1 MAKKQIDGN
10 LALEQQR
17 VIVIPA
23 HDEIVARKLRVAA
36 YARVSSSSEDQL
48 NSYRVQN
55 QYYSELISNNPD
67 REMVDIY
74 ADEGITGTSVEKR
87 EDFQRMMQDCRKG
100 KIDRILVKSISRFAR
115 NTKDCLAAVRELK
128 ELGVSVL
135 FEEQGID
142 TARVS
147 SEMVTAIMASLAQ
160 KQSESISGNVQW
172 SIQHQMEAGKYKLRT
187 APFGYTVRNGELTVN
202 EAEAPIVQDIF
213 NVYLSGAN
221 TKEICDRLNAQQGSS
236 RKWLRREI
244 DYILMNERY
253 AGNAIFQKKY
263 TRAEL
268 PRTVK
273 RNHGERAMYYVSDSN
288 APIIPQNVF
297 DRAQELRKR
306 RTVSRSDEPKVYSGK
321 IQCSCGSRCRAKT
334 SNQIWYW
341 SCVVHEEQRNACH
354 IKQVPE
360 ETMTDEKPRVIIIPP
375 KPETVQTAAVAK
387 QLRVAAY
394 CRVSTKEEEQASSY
408 EAQCEYYTD
417 KIMSNK
423 EWTIA
428 GIFADEGI
436 TGTSTKKRTE
446 FLRMIRQCKQKKIDL
461 ILTKSIQRFA
471 RNTLDCINYTRILR
485 QLGIGVLF
493 EKENIN
499 SLPTDSEFMITMYG
513 AMAQSE
519 SESISGNIRRGRQ
532 MHAKVG
538 TLKVPCYRLY
548 GYEKDT
554 EGKFRVI
561 PEQAEIVRELYKRY
575 ESGASLR
582 NLQDWLEEN
591 QIKTVLGE
599 SKWTT
604 TAVKGIL
611 TNEKYCG
618 DVLLQKTFRTDVIS
632 KKVIKNIG
640 QMAQYYMPNHHEA
653 IVSREQY
660 NAVKAEMAR
669 RSALRSP
676 SKTAVTGRS
685 CYTSKYALS
694 DRLVCGECGTLYRRC
709 TWISLGRKYPVWR
722 CTSRLNYGTK
732 YCHDSPTIKEEQ
744 LQAAILAAINSAMSN
759 KTSLLDLIKNAVSL
773 ELLPVQGQTMSLAD
787 IEHRL
792 AQLDEQFQQLL
803 AEAIDTDD
811 KETCNAQFAE
821 ILAEQTSL
829 KKQKETILQ
838 SSMDTDRVCTRM
850 KQAEQA
856 IESAAS
862 TITEWNENAVRQTVE
877 RVTVLS
883 VNEILVRIKGGAEIK
898 QRLER

>member
-1 MAKKQIDGN
+1 
-10 LALEQQR
+10 
-17 VIVIPA
+17 
-23 HDEIVARKLRVAA
+23 
-36 YARVSSSSEDQL
+36 
-48 NSYRVQN
+48 
-55 QYYSELISNNPD
+55 
-67 REMVDIY
+67 
-74 ADEGITGTSVEKR
+74 
-87 EDFQRMMQDCRKG
+87 
-100 KIDRILVKSISRFAR
+100 
-115 NTKDCLAAVRELK
+115 
-128 ELGVSVL
+128 
-135 FEEQGID
+135 
-142 TARVS
+142 
-147 SEMVTAIMASLAQ
+147 
-160 KQSESISGNVQW
+160 
-172 SIQHQMEAGKYKLRT
+172 
-187 APFGYTVRNGELTVN
+187 
-202 EAEAPIVQDIF
+202 
-213 NVYLSGAN
+213 
-221 TKEICDRLNAQQGSS
+221 
-236 RKWLRREI
+236 
-244 DYILMNERY
+244 
-253 AGNAIFQKKY
+253 
-263 TRAEL
+263 
-268 PRTVK
+268 
-273 RNHGERAMYYVSDSN
+273 
-288 APIIPQNVF
+288 
-297 DRAQELRKR
+297 
-306 RTVSRSDEPKVYSGK
+306 
-321 IQCSCGSRCRAKT
+321 
-334 SNQIWYW
+334 
-341 SCVVHEEQRNACH
+341 
-354 IKQVPE
+354 
-360 ETMTDEKPRVIIIPP
+360 MTDEKPRVIIIPP
-375 KPETVQTAAVAK
+375 KPELQQTAAVTK

-423 EWTIA
+423 EWTMA

-499 SLPTDSEFMITMYG
+499 SLPPDSEFMITMYD

-548 GYEKDT
+548 GYEKDAD
-554 EGKFRVI
+554 GKFRVI

-604 TAVKGIL
+604 TSIKGIL

-618 DVLLQKTFRTDVIS
+618 DVLIQKTFCADVIS
-632 KKVIKNIG
+632 KKIIKNTG
-640 QMAQYYMPNHHEA
+640 QLKQFYMPDHHEA

-676 SKTAVTGRS
+676 SREAVTGRS

-694 DRLVCGECGTLYRRC
+694 DRLVCGECGTLYRRK
-709 TWISLGRKYPVWR
+709 TRNIKGNIYHEWR
-722 CTSRLNYGTK
+722 CISRLEYGKK
-732 YCHDSPTIKEEQ
+732 YCHESPTLREIP
-744 LQAAILAAINSAMSN
+744 LQNAILAAINSAMSN
-759 KTSLLDLIKNAVSL
+759 KPALLARIRNAVSL

-787 IEHRL
+787 IERRL
-792 AQLDEQFQQLL
+792 EQLDEQFQTLL
-803 AEAIDTDD
+803 AEAIDAED
-811 KETCNAQFAE
+811 KEACNAQFAE
-821 ILAEQTSL
+821 ILTEQTVL

-838 SSMDTDRVCTRM
+838 SSADADRVCGRM

-856 IESAAS
+856 LDAAAS
-862 TITEWNENAVRQTVE
+862 TLTEWNETAVRQTVE

-883 VNEILVRIKGGAEIK
+883 ADEILVRIKGGAEIK
-898 QRLER
+898 QRLEGK